1 MSDATGG
8 IGSTLPRRQLGRHLL
23 EWRTRAGYTQ
33 AKAAQLLE
41 MGATSLGRLEKGE
54 NSRIKTRD
62 IQAACDLYGVPD
74 DLAAALVGLAKQ
86 ANVKNWWHQY
96 GDLIPKDFD
105 VYVGLEAAATK
116 VISYQPDLVPG
127 LLQTEN
133 YERALG
139 QERWPDWSADE
150 HDRRVQ
156 LKMQRQKAITRRTQP
171 IALDVVVGE
180 SATRR
185 VAGGR
190 KGMAAQLRHLA
201 DMSTRENIDLGVL
214 PAAAGFPGGI
224 SMPPFVVLLFG
235 ESAPGEP
242 IEPPVVF
249 LEGVV
254 GNMYIEDAHDV
265 ASFLRTYDL
274 IKERAL
280 GSTDSR
286 QWLRNMA
293 REHEGAH

>member
-1 MSDATGG
+1 MPDDPSGA
-8 IGSTLPRRQLGRHLL
+8 GSTLPRRQLGRHLL

-74 DLAAALVGLAKQ
+74 DLTSALVGLAKQ

-96 GDLIPKDFD
+96 GELIPKDFD
-105 VYVGLEAAATK
+105 VYVGLEAAASK
-116 VISYQPDLVPG
+116 MISYQPDLVPG
-127 LLQTEN
+127 LLQTEA

-139 QERWPDWSADE
+139 QERWPDWAADE
-150 HDRRVQ
+150 HSLRVQ

-171 IALDVVVGE
+171 LTLDVVVGE
-180 SATRR
+180 SAGRR
-185 VAGGR
+185 VAGSR

-201 DMSTRENIDLGVL
+201 DMSTRENVEVRVL
-214 PAAAGFPGGI
+214 PSSAGFPGGI
-224 SMPPFVVLLFG
+224 SMPPFVVLQFG

-242 IEPPVVF
+242 LEPPVVF

-254 GNMYIEDAHDV
+254 GNMYIEHARDV
-265 ASFLRTYDL
+265 ASFLDTYDR
-274 IKERAL
+274 IKNRAL
-280 GSTDSR
+280 GEVDSR
-286 QWLRNMA
+286 QWFRSMA